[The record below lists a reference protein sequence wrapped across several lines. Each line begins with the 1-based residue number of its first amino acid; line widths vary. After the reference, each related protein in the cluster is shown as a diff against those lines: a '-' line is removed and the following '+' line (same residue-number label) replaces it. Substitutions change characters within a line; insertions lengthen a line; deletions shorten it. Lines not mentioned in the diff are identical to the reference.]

1 MLRLYATLFVC
12 YFVCRLCILG
22 VILMQVS
29 SHHLNDPFQPAFACS
44 KLITETVESG
54 VKYVQS

>member
-1 MLRLYATLFVC
+1 
-12 YFVCRLCILG
+12 
-22 VILMQVS
+22 MQVS

-44 KLITETVESG
+44 KLITETLESG